1 MLSNFDIERICNKL
15 KLPIIGV
22 FSKDTLPDKKD
33 GKIGSYYIN
42 LQNHNEGS
50 GTHWVMC
57 KIYCDDEREEET
69 EYKAI
74 DKKGKRLFRC
84 GAIYFDP
91 FGVGMP
97 REVEEFLA
105 PFKPVSYS
113 NRHIQNVNSSE
124 CGWYCISCDYALEH
138 KQDTDTYLKDF
149 EKFLNMWSDKQTEN
163 LTLLKSYFKPL

>member
-1 MLSNFDIERICNKL
+1 MLSNLDIERICDKL

-22 FSKDTLPDKKD
+22 FSKDTLPDKKE

-57 KIYCDDEREEET
+57 KIYCDDERDNESF
-69 EYKAI
+69 AV
-74 DKKGKRLFRC
+74 DKKGKRVYRC

-91 FGVGMP
+91 FGIGMP
-97 REVEEFLA
+97 REVEEFLS
-105 PFKPVSYS
+105 PFKPVAYS
-113 NRHIQNVNSSE
+113 TRQIQSVHTSQ
-124 CGWYCISCDYALEH
+124 CGWYCILCDYTLEN
-138 KQDTDTYLKDF
+138 KQHSETYLEDF
-149 EKFLNMWSDKQTEN
+149 EKFLNMWSEKQNEN